1 MKIKWAGSDFYA
13 RFTGIQFSYIDQ
25 DNQQNGNT
33 VDCKEIFADNFW
45 ERKRGKTFKIAV
57 TRKMNAAP
65 DPKPLNAKN
74 TQELLNLLEEEMG
87 FPKSTVTEV
96 EDVPEQDKPMSC
108 MLIESPNEWTRT
120 SPFLHFYLLL
130 VRNGSGHT
138 PGKTWQQT
146 LAKFRRVRAYQSSD
160 RPQFIAINRVLDE
173 IIKAKGKLPH
183 ISREGGTREERMWY
197 LGTGI
202 VQYAH
207 LRSSELK
214 EATK

>member
-1 MKIKWAGSDFYA
+1 MKIKWYGSDTYE
-13 RFTGIQFSYIDQ
+13 RFTGMQFSRVEG
-25 DNQQNGNT
+25 DNAQLGHS

-45 ERKRGKTFKIAV
+45 RWATDKTFKILI
-57 TRKMNAAP
+57 TRKVLQQP
-65 DPKPLNAKN
+65 DPRPLNAER

-87 FPKSTVTEV
+87 FPKSRVTLI
-96 EDVPEQDKPMSC
+96 EDVPEKDKPMTC
-108 MLIESPNEWTRT
+108 ILIESPTEWTRT

-183 ISREGGTREERMWY
+183 ISRASGTKEERMWH